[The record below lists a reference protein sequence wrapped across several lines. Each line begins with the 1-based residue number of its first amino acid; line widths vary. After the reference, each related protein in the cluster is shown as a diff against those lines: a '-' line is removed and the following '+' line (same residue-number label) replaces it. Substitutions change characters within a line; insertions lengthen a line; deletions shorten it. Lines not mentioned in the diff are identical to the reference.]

1 MEASIMAMY
10 VHGNLALEEQVNR
23 EQTVRVGE
31 IKRKVYRKKA
41 IPAQEKLLYLFTV
54 VLCVIVAGTIIWRYA
69 QIYEMNTEIHT
80 IETQIKKLQAEN
92 DILKQQ
98 WNKANDPERLR
109 LEAEKSGLSQINPDN
124 VSHVLTKPSLSKAV
138 EGKVALNQ

>member
-1 MEASIMAMY
+1 MAMY
-10 VHGNLALEEQVNR
+10 VHGNLAMEEQINQ
-23 EQTVRVGE
+23 EKTVKVRE
-31 IKRKVYRKKA
+31 IKRKVYRKKI
-41 IPAQEKLLYLFTV
+41 IPVQEKLLYLFTV

-80 IETQIKKLQAEN
+80 IETQIKTLQAEN

-109 LEAEKSGLSQINPDN
+109 VEAEQMGLAQIDPDQIT
-124 VSHVLTKPSLSKAV
+124 HVTNKPTLSKSTDN
-138 EGKVALNQ
+138 KVALNR

>member
-1 MEASIMAMY
+1 MAMY

-23 EQTVRVGE
+23 DQTVRVRE

-69 QIYEMNTEIHT
+69 QIYEMNTQIHT
-80 IETQIKKLQAEN
+80 IETKIKQLQAEN

-98 WNKANDPERLR
+98 YNKANDPEKLR
-109 LEAEKSGLSQINPDN
+109 TEAEKTGLLQIDPDK
-124 VSHVLTKPSLSKAV
+124 VSHVPTKPTLSKSI
-138 EGKVALNQ
+138 EGKVALNR

>member
-1 MEASIMAMY
+1 MAMY

-23 EQTVRVGE
+23 EQTVRVRE

-109 LEAEKSGLSQINPDN
+109 LEAEKTGLAQINPDD
-124 VSHVLTKPSLSKAV
+124 VSHVPTKPSLSKAV
-138 EGKVALNQ
+138 ESKVALNQ

>member
-1 MEASIMAMY
+1 MAMY

-23 EQTVRVGE
+23 EQTVRVRE

-41 IPAQEKLLYLFTV
+41 ISAQEKLLYLFTV

-98 WNKANDPERLR
+98 WSKANDPERLR

-138 EGKVALNQ
+138 ESKVALNQ

>member
-1 MEASIMAMY
+1 MAMY
-10 VHGNLALEEQVNR
+10 VHGNLAMEEQVNR
-23 EQTVRVGE
+23 DQVVKVRE
-31 IKRKVYRKKA
+31 IKRKVYRKKV
-41 IPAQEKLLYLFTV
+41 IPVQEKLLYLFTV

-80 IETQIKKLQAEN
+80 IEVQIKALQAEN

-109 LEAEKSGLSQINPDN
+109 IDAEKTGLSQINPDQ
-124 VSHVLTKPSLSKAV
+124 VTHVTNKTSLGKSV
-138 EGKVALNQ
+138 EDKVAFNR

>member
-1 MEASIMAMY
+1 MAMH

-23 EQTVRVGE
+23 EQTVRVRE

-109 LEAEKSGLSQINPDN
+109 LEAEKTGLSQIDPDS
-124 VSHVLTKPSLSKAV
+124 VSHVPTKPSLSKAV

>member
-1 MEASIMAMY
+1 MAMY

-23 EQTVRVGE
+23 EQTVRVRE

-54 VLCVIVAGTIIWRYA
+54 ALCVIVAGTIIWRYA

-124 VSHVLTKPSLSKAV
+124 VSRVLTKQTLSKEA
-138 EGKVALNQ
+138 ESKVALNQ

>member
-1 MEASIMAMY
+1 MAMY
-10 VHGNLALEEQVNR
+10 VHGNLAMEEQVNR
-23 EQTVRVGE
+23 ETVKVRE

-41 IPAQEKLLYLFTV
+41 IPVQEKLLYLFTV
-54 VLCVIVAGTIIWRYA
+54 LLCVIVAGTIIWRYA

-80 IETQIKKLQAEN
+80 IETQIKALQAEN

-109 LEAEKSGLSQINPDN
+109 IEAEKTGLSQLDPDEIT
-124 VSHVLTKPSLSKAV
+124 HVPSKPSLSKSTDN
-138 EGKVALNQ
+138 KVAFNR

>member
-1 MEASIMAMY
+1 MAMY

-23 EQTVRVGE
+23 EQTVKVRE

-41 IPAQEKLLYLFTV
+41 IPVQEKLLYLFTV
-54 VLCVIVAGTIIWRYA
+54 LLCVIVAGTIIWRYA

-80 IETQIKKLQAEN
+80 IETQIKALQAEN

-109 LEAEKSGLSQINPDN
+109 IEAEKTGLSQLDPDQIT
-124 VSHVLTKPSLSKAV
+124 HVTNKPTLSKSTDNTMAF
-138 EGKVALNQ
+138 NR

>member
-1 MEASIMAMY
+1 MAMH
-10 VHGNLALEEQVNR
+10 VHGNLAMEEQVNR
-23 EQTVRVGE
+23 EQTVRVRE
-31 IKRKVYRKKA
+31 VKRKVYRKKA
-41 IPAQEKLLYLFTV
+41 IPVQEKLLYLFTV

-80 IETQIKKLQAEN
+80 IETQIKVLQAEN

-109 LEAEKSGLSQINPDN
+109 IEAEKTGLSQIDPDQI
-124 VSHVLTKPSLSKAV
+124 SHVTKPSLGKTAES
-138 EGKVALNQ
+138 KVALNR

>member
-1 MEASIMAMY
+1 MAMY
-10 VHGNLALEEQVNR
+10 VHGNLALDEQVNR
-23 EQTVRVGE
+23 GKTVRVRE
-31 IKRKVYRKKA
+31 TTRKVYRKKT

-69 QIYEMNTEIHT
+69 QIYGMNTQIHT
-80 IETQIKKLQAEN
+80 IETQIKALQAEN

-109 LEAEKSGLSQINPDN
+109 IDAEKSGLSQVDPDK
-124 VSHVLTKPSLSKAV
+124 VSHVTNKPSLGKTMD
-138 EGKVALNQ
+138 GKVALNR